1 MPRPVLE
8 VADIFRSHGPAWR
21 KANAGH
27 LSLGQLKAMA
37 AIEACRTAELGGHV
51 AACEDCGHTVI
62 SYNSCGNRHCPKC
75 HVWTAP
81 AVQEE
86 SDMFAM

>member
-1 MPRPVLE
+1 
-8 VADIFRSHGPAWR
+8 
-21 KANAGH
+21 
-27 LSLGQLKAMA
+27 MA

-51 AACEDCGHTVI
+51 AACEDCGHAVI
-62 SYNSCGNRHCPKC
+62 SYNSCGDRHCPKC